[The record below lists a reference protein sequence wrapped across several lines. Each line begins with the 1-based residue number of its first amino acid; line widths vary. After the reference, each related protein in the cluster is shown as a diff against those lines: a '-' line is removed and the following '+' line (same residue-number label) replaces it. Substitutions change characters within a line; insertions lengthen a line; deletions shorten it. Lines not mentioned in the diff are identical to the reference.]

1 MITEDKARTRLKLM
15 YGMTHIRQDP
25 NGTWWIGSDLRPDL
39 LNMDSLAAAAQYLDS
54 LPESMIDNLT
64 RPRGSDSE
72 QQHTQHSQQE
82 PEHG

>member
-15 YGMTHIRQDP
+15 YGMTAIRQDP

-54 LPESMIDNLT
+54 LPEAMINNFT

-72 QQHTQHSQQE
+72 QHTQHTQQE
-82 PEHG
+82 HPHG